1 MPTDQQF
8 DKLVDLCQD
17 FANVVEGL
25 TEKVEVLESISRY
38 QENQINILQE
48 EVFALERY
56 RRYLVKV
63 KYVYN

>member
-1 MPTDQQF
+1 MVTDQQF
-8 DKLVDLCQD
+8 NKLIDLCQD
-17 FANVVEGL
+17 LADVVEGL